1 MSLDIDSW
9 VSPAFLTGTEPFTLG
24 ASPQGQNGP
33 VEVPGFSTW
42 DLDFFKGAFYC
53 FTACSPPLILI
64 ASSPGSPF
72 RSFRQKIDLLV
83 NNNIDRFKH
92 RIQDGQKRIF

>member
-1 MSLDIDSW
+1 MDLSRSQ
-9 VSPAFLTGTEPFTLG
+9 VFP
-24 ASPQGQNGP
+24 
-33 VEVPGFSTW
+33 TW

-64 ASSPGSPF
+64 AGSPGFPF
-72 RSFRQKIDLLV
+72 RSFRKKKIDLLV

-92 RIQDGQKRIF
+92 LIQDRQKRIF